1 MLLVSMLK
9 KQWVIIG
16 LVLLISS
23 IISIVIFSSLAGI
36 STPNVTVKIDAI
48 QLSENNV
55 SVSITMNLDNQNP
68 YSLTLH
74 DLTVELTSSQ
84 GTEIGK
90 FTFSKKTIPSHETIT
105 MKTNGSFDFKGE
117 AIEEFKSEISGD
129 FGIELF
135 GFYSF
140 SLPINIT
147 VITDPSL
154 ALNTILLPTISLD
167 TTINSVN
174 ETGVSLNG
182 SIIVDN
188 QNDFSI
194 RLSNPLITID
204 HNQTTVFTHITLN
217 DTKIKPKSKTVVPF
231 TSFIGYELFNIG
243 KISATI
249 ESDINIS
256 VAGTFLTKPFTASAE
271 VNIPDI
277 STFILNNE
285 RIEVSLSADFDMS
298 LSGLNMNV
306 GFNVYNPT
314 DIPLSASELDI
325 IIYRV
330 DNNSETLIAQDTLR
344 DCPISTQNETCLK
357 TTFKLP
363 LLSFIPLIGDGIPDW
378 FLLTIT
384 GDFTIADSNQKIPIQ
399 LNGFLDGNIFSADTI
414 NIKI

>member
-9 KQWVIIG
+9 KQWIIIG

-23 IISIVIFSSLAGI
+23 ILSIVIFSSLASI

-84 GTEIGK
+84 NTQIGK

-256 VAGTFLTKPFTASAE
+256 VAGTFITKPFTASAE

-277 STFILNNE
+277 SSFILNNK

-306 GFNVYNPT
+306 GFKVYNPT